1 MRTFSRR
8 SRLRGGR
15 VVAVLSALT
24 LVGLAVTPG
33 AMAAPVRASTMSL
46 SFWSGLSGPDQTGL
60 KSVVDRFNSSQSA
73 INVNLRVAP
82 FGNFGQEL
90 TTALAGGS
98 GPNIWLWNG
107 SADLSLETQ
116 GQQTPFDSYVKHS
129 SVLKSTNFPS
139 GLWNYYKY
147 KGKEYQIPFYVVPLM
162 MYYNRAILKHKGYN
176 KPVLRP
182 PSKVLAAARKLTKGS
197 SLYGMVIPTDW
208 PMQFVWPSILAQFGG
223 KPFNAKTKT
232 SLVNSTAAVRA
243 LTYLHNLIYK
253 YKTGPSKYA
262 VDQNLKMLANGS
274 AAQMFDG
281 VWQYTNGTLQ
291 TLGKNLGISAIPQ
304 WGPKYKVFIGDLAFS
319 LYKKNSAAEDK
330 AAVKFIEYFQK
341 NSALMAKVGDVP
353 VYLPVVNKKGFAKQ
367 YPAAG
372 AAKAELN
379 FGVYSVR
386 YPNYDDH
393 WLYDD
398 ALWPVLRGQSPA
410 SKIKADLNT
419 AAAAITNHVQHP
431 NG

>member
-1 MRTFSRR
+1 MNTFSRR
-8 SRLRGGR
+8 SRVRAGR
-15 VVAVLSALT
+15 LVAVLSVLT
-24 LVGLAVTPG
+24 LVGIAASPG
-33 AMAAPVRASTMSL
+33 ALAAPVRSSSMSL
-46 SFWSGLSGPDQTGL
+46 TFWSGLSGSDQGGL
-60 KSVVDRFNSSQSA
+60 KSVVDKFNGSQHA
-73 INVNLRVAP
+73 INVNLRIAP

-90 TTALAGGS
+90 TTALAGGT

-116 GQQTPFDSYVKHS
+116 GQQVPFDNFIKHS
-129 SVLKSTNFPS
+129 SVLRPSNFPK

-147 KGKEYQIPFYVVPLM
+147 KGKAYQIPFYVVPLM
-162 MYYNRAILKHKGYN
+162 MYYNKGLLRAKGYK
-176 KPVLRP
+176 KPVLSP
-182 PSKVLAAARKLTKGS
+182 PSAVLKAARKLTKGS

-223 KPFNAKTKT
+223 KPFNAKTQT
-232 SLVNSTAAVRA
+232 SLVNSKAAVRA

-304 WGPKYKVFIGDLAFS
+304 WGPKYHVFIGDLAFS
-319 LYKKNSAAEDK
+319 LYKKNSSAQNK
-330 AAVKFIEYFQK
+330 AAVKFIEYYQTHS
-341 NSALMAKVGDVP
+341 NLMAKVGDVP

-393 WLYDD
+393 W
-398 ALWPVLRGQSPA
+398 
-410 SKIKADLNT
+410 
-419 AAAAITNHVQHP
+419 AI
-431 NG
+431 